1 MSDVWVKTATGTSN
15 TAWKKATNI
24 FVKTATG
31 TSSAAWS
38 TVKNIYV
45 RFSAGWTRVWPLSGV
60 FNVTSPYIT
69 TSSGSTT
76 PLYGV
81 DGARRVGQTLWGKNG
96 TWNANG
102 WTINSYQYRWRI
114 YSNSNVN
121 DLNLESQTALA
132 TYSSATSLVIPA
144 TYDKKWL
151 SFFIQANSSGGTV
164 YNGYAESGTE
174 YGALQIV
181 RQQPINL
188 SASLSTN
195 SPQVGTA
202 INFSSSWDTTAA
214 YLPEAARTT
223 ITWYRNLTYS
233 TIGGDQ
239 RSSGSYSYTPD
250 SSDIGYYIYAVE
262 ECFNSGTDYDL
273 GLTTGVQAKVIT
285 TSTVAAGNKTPP
297 TIQSATQSSPG
308 GQLNVVVSGGS
319 GPAYQIYWSASSTP
333 PGASSQPDGGA
344 VASGGATT
352 TVSDSSGVP
361 STGTWYVFA
370 RSTTTAGFTTGDTGN
385 NATTQYSQWAPNP
398 GFQFSVTATRYLYYD
413 ANGGSGA
420 PSTQSGVDSGSGATL
435 TISSTIPTRSG
446 FTFNG
451 WNTSS
456 SGAGTN
462 YSSGGS
468 ITLTSDV
475 TLYAKW
481 TANNLTAP
489 SINSVT
495 GTAGNLSVS
504 FSGGSGP
511 HYQVYWYPTNRSDI
525 QSVISYDAN
534 GSSSPITVTNLAS
547 PTSGATYY
555 FWIRS
560 VSSLTNTGTGPS
572 ASISSWSSV
581 STWTAPVSP
590 PSLTSF
596 TISPTTP
603 TVGTTITVTAN
614 WSNSPSSVSTKITRG
629 TQNVAN
635 FETTVAGPN
644 ASSTASYT
652 IQAADVGYYLAG
664 FSTASNS
671 GGTTGPSKTTSPA
684 EIGPVTQPFTPP
696 SSGAPS
702 WSSGSNFSRKTTAP
716 THLQWFTDYPSIS
729 GNGSFTG
736 MEFEIRT
743 TAGGG
748 TLLASGTRSYPGA
761 GSYPY
766 SAGGTVWAFRC
777 GTTDG
782 DISYSSSAR
791 YARVRTVMLG
801 TNGTTYYGTWSGWI

>member
-1 MSDVWVKTATGTSN
+1 MSDIWVKTTSGTANS
-15 TAWKKATNI
+15 AWKKAVNI
-24 FVKTATG
+24 FVKTASGTG
-31 TSSAAWS
+31 SAAWS
-38 TVKNIYV
+38 TVKNVYV

-81 DGARRVGQTLWGKNG
+81 DGPRRVGQTLWGKNG

-102 WTINSYQYRWRI
+102 WVINSYQYRWRT
-114 YSNSNVN
+114 YLDSNVN
-121 DLNLESQTALA
+121 DLNLDSQTALA
-132 TYSSATSLVIPA
+132 TYSAATSLSIPA
-144 TYDKKWL
+144 TYDRKWL
-151 SFFIQANSSGGTV
+151 SFFIQANSSGGTA
-164 YNGYAESGTE
+164 YNGYAESGVE

-195 SPQVGTA
+195 SPQVGAA
-202 INFSSSWDTTAA
+202 ISFSSSWDTTAA

-223 ITWYRNLTYS
+223 ITWYKNLTYS
-233 TIGGDQ
+233 TIGGTQ
-239 RSSGSYSYTPD
+239 VSYGSYSYTPV
-250 SSDIGYYIYAVE
+250 SSDVGYYLYAVE

-273 GLTTGVQAKVIT
+273 GLNTGVQAKVIT
-285 TSTVAAGNKTPP
+285 TNTVGAGNKTPP
-297 TIQSATQSSPG
+297 DIISATQSTPG
-308 GQLNVVVSGGS
+308 GTLNVVVSGGS
-319 GPAYQIYWSASSTP
+319 GPAYQIYWTASSTP

-344 VASGGATT
+344 NASGGSTT
-352 TVSDSSGVP
+352 TVTDNTGVP

-370 RSTTTAGFTTGDTGN
+370 RSTTTAGFTTSDSGN
-385 NATTQYSQWAPNP
+385 SATTQYSQWAPNP
-398 GFQFSVTATRYLYYD
+398 GYQFFVTATRYLYFNQNTTD
-413 ANGGSGA
+413 SVSNM
-420 PSTQSGVDSGSGATL
+420 PSTQSAVDSGSGAAI
-435 TISSTIPTRSG
+435 TISNNTPTRAG
-446 FTFNG
+446 FTFAG
-451 WNTSS
+451 WNTLA

-462 YSSGGS
+462 YSAGGS
-468 ITLTSDV
+468 ITISSDT

-489 SINSVT
+489 TNVQVT
-495 GTAGNLSVS
+495 GSAGNHSVS

-511 HYQVYWYPTNRSDI
+511 YFQVYWTTVSTTNTTTYD
-525 QSVISYDAN
+525 QSGY
-534 GSSSPITVTNLAS
+534 SSPITVTNLVN
-547 PTSGATYY
+547 PSGGTTYY
-555 FWIRS
+555 FFVRS
-560 VSSLTNTGTGPS
+560 VSALSNVGTGPS
-572 ASISSWSSV
+572 STISSWSSPG
-581 STWTAPVSP
+581 SWTAPVSP

-614 WSNSPSSVSTKITRG
+614 WANNPTSTSTKITRG
-629 TQNVAN
+629 TANVISS
-635 FETTVAGPN
+635 ESTVAGPN
-644 ASSTASYT
+644 ASNTASYT
-652 IQAADVGYYLAG
+652 IQSGDVGLYLAG

-671 GGTTGPSKTTSPA
+671 GGTTGPSKTTSPV

-696 SSGAPS
+696 SSGTPS
-702 WSSGSNFSRKTTAP
+702 WSAGTNFQRIAGSSILR
-716 THLQWFTDYPSIS
+716 WYTDYPSIS

-736 MEFEIRT
+736 MQFEIRT

-761 GSYPY
+761 GTYPY
-766 SAGGTVWAFRC
+766 SGGGTVWAFRC
-777 GTTDG
+777 GTSDG

-801 TNGTTYYGTWSGWI
+801 TNGTTYYGSWTGWI